1 MRIQRDYSR
10 PLFTQRKRTNP
21 WTILM
26 LGVVIGGILV
36 FISLQFDQLQ
46 LNTLEAIGM
55 APTSTP
61 FASDLASEGMM
72 YFQAGDL
79 ENALE
84 MMDTAV
90 KQQPDNINYLFEYGW
105 LLIENDRTEEA
116 LSVAEHAIRVAP
128 NDARSYALKGRA
140 LMWDNPSEA
149 ILASIQG
156 TDIDPN
162 FAPLLAIQGV
172 AYTNLGRWQEGI
184 RQSRRA
190 IELDPVDAFV
200 QRSAYYPMVY
210 VGRYQDAID
219 ALESAININPN
230 LVNPYFEL
238 AYIYTFNQVNEPEM
252 ALAIYYHITEME
264 PDNAKAYLR
273 ICETYAQ
280 VENAQF
286 DVAQPY
292 CDQALIIDPSYAPA
306 YRQRGQMQYNRRNY
320 EGAIESFEE
329 CERFTVNSE
338 DIEIECVYL
347 RGLAHWFLS
356 ECDPAWELLLRA
368 RDLASAQGYD
378 QGGGVVTNINIGL
391 FNVTETC
398 PGYNSVPL
406 PTPVPPTAIPPTPI
420 GGFG

>member
-10 PLFTQRKRTNP
+10 SLFTQRKRTNP

-26 LGVVIGGILV
+26 LGVVISGLLV
-36 FISLQFDQLQ
+36 FVSLQFDQLQ
-46 LNTLEAIGM
+46 LNMLEAIGM

-61 FASDLASEGMM
+61 FASDLASEAMM
-72 YFQAGDL
+72 YFQAGNL
-79 ENALE
+79 ENARA
-84 MMDTAV
+84 MMSTAV

-105 LLIENDRTEEA
+105 LLIENGQTEEA

-128 NDARSYALKGRA
+128 DDARSYALKGRA

-162 FAPLLAIQGV
+162 YAPLLAIQGV

-184 RQSRRA
+184 RQSQQA
-190 IELDPVDAFV
+190 IELDPTDPFV
-200 QRSAYYPMVY
+200 QRSAYYPFVY

-219 ALESAININPN
+219 ALEAAVNINPN
-230 LVNPYFEL
+230 LVSAYFEL
-238 AYIYTFNQVNEPEM
+238 ANIYTFQQVNEPEM

-273 ICETYAQ
+273 ICETYAR

-292 CDQALIIDPSYAPA
+292 CDQALTIDPTYASA
-306 YRQRGQMQYNRRNY
+306 YRQRGQMQYSRRNY
-320 EGAIESFEE
+320 EGAIESFEQ
-329 CERFTVNSE
+329 CEAYTSDPD
-338 DIEIECVYL
+338 DIEIACVYL

-356 ECDPAWELLLRA
+356 ECDLAWELLLRA

-378 QGGGVVTNINIGL
+378 RAGGVVTNISIGL
-391 FNVTETC
+391 FNITETC
-398 PGYNSVPL
+398 PGYSSASL
-406 PTPVPPTAIPPTPI
+406 PTPAPPTAIPPTPI